1 MTYQTGPSRGLY
13 RSDDHVFFGVCGG
26 IAEHFD
32 MPPWGVR
39 LVWVLLTI
47 MGLPF
52 MVLGYLVLALVLKRQ
67 SAPPPVPSGPWAG
80 GVSHGE
86 ALTRFQ
92 QRFGALDK
100 RLQRLESIVTRP
112 GFGLEEEYRRL

>member
-1 MTYQTGPSRGLY
+1 
-13 RSDDHVFFGVCGG
+13 
-26 IAEHFD
+26 
-32 MPPWGVR
+32 
-39 LVWVLLTI
+39 

-112 GFGLEEEYRRL
+112 GFGLRKNTAGCDFCPIVFVACWLRL